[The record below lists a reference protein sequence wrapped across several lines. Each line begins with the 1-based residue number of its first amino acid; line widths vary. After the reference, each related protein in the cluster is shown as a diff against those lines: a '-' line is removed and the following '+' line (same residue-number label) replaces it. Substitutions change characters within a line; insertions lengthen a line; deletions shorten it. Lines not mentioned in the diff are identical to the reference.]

1 MRHFK
6 MNKYDT
12 YITIKLAAANVQ
24 KLHFKKKKNNLLL
37 FTCISRF
44 QPHQHLFTEI
54 SVEFVLYKGN
64 MSAEGEMVRLILKR
78 YRLVMSREKP
88 AITTAAAEVT

>member
-24 KLHFKKKKNNLLL
+24 KLHFKKKKQPAAVYVHLTFPTTSALIHRN
-37 FTCISRF
+37 FSRVCSV
-44 QPHQHLFTEI
+44 QRKRECRRRDGEI
-54 SVEFVLYKGN
+54 DSK
-64 MSAEGEMVRLILKR
+64 K
-78 YRLVMSREKP
+78 K
-88 AITTAAAEVT
+88 